1 MDMTGFGPIRL
12 DPVRD
17 RVLLAGNL
25 VPVLTLGPGVRLDG
39 ERIVADQGYKGHIA
53 FGPYWPM
60 QSGDYIATFQLK
72 AAGRWAQRNTPV
84 LALEVVEGETFFAQR
99 DVLGR
104 QAENGV
110 FDVPFHIEAPPKGRP
125 VEFRIWSFGFVAAEL
140 SRLTVRRAG

>member
-1 MDMTGFGPIRL
+1 MTGFGPARI

-17 RVLLAGNL
+17 RVMAAGNL
-25 VPVLTLGPGVRLDG
+25 VSALTLGPGGRFEGDN
-39 ERIVADQGYKGHIA
+39 IVSDKGYTGHIA

-60 QSGDYIATFQLK
+60 QAGDYVASFQIK
-72 AAGRWAQRNTPV
+72 AVARWRERNTPV
-84 LALEVVEGETFFAQR
+84 LALEVVEGDIFFAQR

-110 FDVPFHIEAPPKGRP
+110 FDVPFRIVAPPKGRP
-125 VEFRIWSFGFVAAEL
+125 VEFRIWSFGLVSAEI